1 MDQAPRPPRYSMLAE
16 ELRARIEAGEWQAG
30 DRLPS
35 EAELCTQSGVSRGTV
50 VRAIAQL
57 VDQGFV
63 TRRQGAGSFVASRS
77 LHRKA
82 GQLLSFTE
90 TVRRDGHDTRQSLIE
105 FRDAEPGEAR
115 QFGLSGPVKLLRRIR
130 YVDATPC
137 AVHGSLL
144 PVWVCHRV
152 AALDPDNSKALK
164 APDFSL
170 YRAFGDAGLDIR
182 EARERLTARLAT
194 AEECTLLDLRAPA
207 AVIVVL
213 RMSYVEN
220 GDLIEA
226 VEAVYRADYY
236 TYDAHLVRGHR
247 DATQGPRLAASS
259 EGYPG

>member
-1 MDQAPRPPRYSMLAE
+1 MPRAPRYSLLAE
-16 ELRARIEAGEWQAG
+16 ELRGRIESGEWQAG

-35 EAELCTQSGVSRGTV
+35 EAELSARNGVSRGTV
-50 VRAIAQL
+50 VRAIGQL

-90 TVRRDGHDTRQSLIE
+90 TVRRDGHDTRQTPIE
-105 FRDAEPGEAR
+105 FRPASAEEAR
-115 QFGLSGPVKLLRRIR
+115 QLGLSVPTMLLRRVR
-130 YVDATPC
+130 HVDATPC
-137 AVHGSLL
+137 AVHNSLL

-152 AALDPDNSKALK
+152 PALGAKGDERLD

-170 YRAFGDAGLDIR
+170 YRAFGEAGLGIC
-182 EARERLTARLAT
+182 EARERVTARLAT
-194 AEECTLLDLRAPA
+194 AQECALLDITAPA

-213 RMSYVEN
+213 RMSYADDGE
-220 GDLIEA
+220 LIEA

-247 DATQGPRLAASS
+247 DASKGPRLAASS
-259 EGYPG
+259 EGFTA